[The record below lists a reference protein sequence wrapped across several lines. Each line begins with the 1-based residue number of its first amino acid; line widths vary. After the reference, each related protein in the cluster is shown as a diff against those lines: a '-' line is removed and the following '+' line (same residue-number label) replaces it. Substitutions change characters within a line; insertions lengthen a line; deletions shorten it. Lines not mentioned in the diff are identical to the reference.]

1 MSPGYVNV
9 APKEPT
15 TGAVKLQVYVATG
28 ATDVG
33 VVGGIHEYPVAPP
46 LRVIAQPAAPV
57 GATAFVGPVTVAVKV
72 SVAPST
78 TGDAEAVTTTEG
90 VY

>member
-1 MSPGYVNV
+1 M
-9 APKEPT
+9 
-15 TGAVKLQVYVATG
+15 
-28 ATDVG
+28 
-33 VVGGIHEYPVAPP
+33 VGGVHEYPVAPP
-46 LRVIAQPAAPV
+46 LSVIAQPAVPV

-78 TGDAEAVTTTEG
+78 TGEADAVTTTEG